1 MKVEDVWRDWQIEK
15 KIGRGSY
22 GTVYKCFK
30 EENGERVYSAI
41 KVISVPGDDVELQS
55 SGSLERMTVEQ
66 SKAFYKEIIDSF
78 MQEISIL
85 ESLKGHP
92 NIVRIDE
99 FKMIEDEHVG
109 WHLFIRMELLTD
121 FNTYSCDRTF
131 TEKDVIKMATDLG
144 NALKACAEKNIV
156 HRDIKPENIFVDE
169 NGTFKLG
176 DFGVA
181 KQLERTETAMS
192 RKGTYNYMAPEVLNA
207 QKGDSRADIYSLGIV
222 MYQLLNNNRLPFLDP
237 NKQFITHSERDK
249 AFKRRTIDGEKLPE
263 LPNVSPELNAIIARA
278 TQFKKEDRFKS
289 IDEFNSAISVL
300 SNKGKSAKV
309 RAMKWSRKRKVGIGF
324 LLTLLVLVIGVGTFA
339 VLNPEVISSIF
350 SLSEQPIHATANDK
364 TQMENQ
370 IENSGHV
377 EAVFSANGMDYYA
390 THDGFFKND
399 GKETIQLTD
408 QPCIADFSILHDKI
422 FYGVIDKNY
431 EEVLEIG
438 DDKVT
443 VNTAQCSCW
452 VMDLDGNDQTELF
465 KYKGSGYVVSII
477 NDSIYYL
484 DDKRDVNIMAG
495 NGRTLFVRSLLDP
508 DKKPTAIHEEVQ
520 DTLSVRDQ
528 YLFFNEYSS
537 DDTYAT
543 LPSYRYDY
551 SKHEAKEMS
560 CHVCAF
566 SILNVIDD
574 NTLLLFCEREIND
587 GDGSWSPY
595 KYLGKYSI
603 ATDSI
608 KEIRE
613 GYCEI
618 VDAIDENTL
627 GLSLESGYYL
637 FNKESEEMKLL
648 TNETGYSSRFL
659 NSETVLF
666 LSGDDEKTTFEKVSS
681 DTKSTADFNCTSW
694 STCLGKNIAVYW
706 KEENSEY
713 NFDNCASY
721 DGVIQLEDLN
731 WTNSES
737 TLLVTAPEAML
748 YAPIV
753 AYARRTDYHNYKY
766 INVRYGPSVKHGLID
781 KIDDYSPVQR
791 LSEKVDGWYLCDV
804 GSAIGWI
811 DADYVFD
818 GDLENGGSDFEF
830 DVEYGEVHITGYT
843 GKDNDLY
850 IPSRISNWNVTSIE
864 NYAFEKSTFKSV
876 EIPESITNI
885 GENAFSGCKQLKKAT
900 IKSDIDT
907 VSESCFENC
916 LALEEITLPKE
927 LTTIE
932 ERAFYGCECLKTIT
946 IPSNVTYIG
955 EFAFCGCSSLVT
967 ITLPKSV
974 ANVGDFAFD
983 DCTNLTHFKVLNKDC
998 TLGEAAEFNA
1008 RVHGYSNST
1017 AEDFADTYG
1026 LKFKAIE
1033 DI

>member
-85 ESLKGHP
+85 ESLKGPP

-289 IDEFNSAISVL
+289 IDEFNNAISVL

-408 QPCIADFSILHDKI
+408 QPCIARTTRSSIR
-422 FYGVIDKNY
+422 
-431 EEVLEIG
+431 
-438 DDKVT
+438 
-443 VNTAQCSCW
+443 
-452 VMDLDGNDQTELF
+452 
-465 KYKGSGYVVSII
+465 GSS
-477 NDSIYYL
+477 
-484 DDKRDVNIMAG
+484 
-495 NGRTLFVRSLLDP
+495 
-508 DKKPTAIHEEVQ
+508 
-520 DTLSVRDQ
+520 
-528 YLFFNEYSS
+528 
-537 DDTYAT
+537 
-543 LPSYRYDY
+543 
-551 SKHEAKEMS
+551 
-560 CHVCAF
+560 
-566 SILNVIDD
+566 
-574 NTLLLFCEREIND
+574 
-587 GDGSWSPY
+587 
-595 KYLGKYSI
+595 
-603 ATDSI
+603 
-608 KEIRE
+608 
-613 GYCEI
+613 
-618 VDAIDENTL
+618 
-627 GLSLESGYYL
+627 
-637 FNKESEEMKLL
+637 
-648 TNETGYSSRFL
+648 
-659 NSETVLF
+659 
-666 LSGDDEKTTFEKVSS
+666 
-681 DTKSTADFNCTSW
+681 
-694 STCLGKNIAVYW
+694 
-706 KEENSEY
+706 
-713 NFDNCASY
+713 
-721 DGVIQLEDLN
+721 
-731 WTNSES
+731 
-737 TLLVTAPEAML
+737 
-748 YAPIV
+748 
-753 AYARRTDYHNYKY
+753 
-766 INVRYGPSVKHGLID
+766 
-781 KIDDYSPVQR
+781 
-791 LSEKVDGWYLCDV
+791 
-804 GSAIGWI
+804 
-811 DADYVFD
+811 
-818 GDLENGGSDFEF
+818 
-830 DVEYGEVHITGYT
+830 
-843 GKDNDLY
+843 
-850 IPSRISNWNVTSIE
+850 
-864 NYAFEKSTFKSV
+864 
-876 EIPESITNI
+876 
-885 GENAFSGCKQLKKAT
+885 
-900 IKSDIDT
+900 
-907 VSESCFENC
+907 
-916 LALEEITLPKE
+916 
-927 LTTIE
+927 
-932 ERAFYGCECLKTIT
+932 
-946 IPSNVTYIG
+946 
-955 EFAFCGCSSLVT
+955 
-967 ITLPKSV
+967 
-974 ANVGDFAFD
+974 
-983 DCTNLTHFKVLNKDC
+983 
-998 TLGEAAEFNA
+998 
-1008 RVHGYSNST
+1008 
-1017 AEDFADTYG
+1017 
-1026 LKFKAIE
+1026 
-1033 DI
+1033 